1 MKDEFDVLIVG
12 DYCLDLVFTGLP
24 SLPEIGKEIVA
35 TGFDQT
41 PGGAY
46 NTAVALHR
54 LGVRVVWATDF
65 GTDDYSRFVLER
77 ARAEGLDE
85 RGFVHHHRSLRC
97 ITVAA
102 SFPQDRA
109 FMAFYDPQPAIP
121 AAARALT
128 TIRARL
134 LHVPGLY
141 SGPLLEA
148 ALLMVRAKR
157 MQITMD
163 GNSYETVTM
172 GSARLR
178 RAIGALDILMPNAA
192 EAVRLTG
199 EVDLLGALQVLG
211 QRTPCVVIKDGAG
224 GAYGLEAGEVVYSPA
239 LPVTPLDTTGAGD
252 AFNAGFLAARLDGRP
267 LGECLQWGNI
277 VGGLSTQGR
286 GGTGRVVTRAEV
298 EARGAWPHASPA
310 PAPRR
315 GRR

>member
-24 SLPEIGKEIVA
+24 GLPELGKEIVA
-35 TGFDQT
+35 SGFDQT
-41 PGGAY
+41 PGGAF

-85 RGFVHHHRSLRC
+85 RGFVHHDRSLRY

-121 AAARALT
+121 AGVKALAAL
-128 TIRARL
+128 RARM

-148 ALLMVRAKR
+148 GLLTARARK
-157 MQITMD
+157 MQIVMD
-163 GNSYETVTM
+163 GNSYETVTLD
-172 GSARLR
+172 SARLR
-178 RAIGALDILMPNAA
+178 RALGTLDILMPNAA
-192 EAVRLTG
+192 EAARLTG
-199 EVDLLGALQVLG
+199 EVDLLRALQVLG
-211 QRTPCVVIKDGAG
+211 RRTPCVVIKDGAG
-224 GAYGLEAGEVVYSPA
+224 GAYGLEGGEVVYSLA
-239 LPVTPLDTTGAGD
+239 LPVKPLDTTGAGD
-252 AFNAGFLAARLDGRP
+252 AFNAGFLAARVDGKPLD
-267 LGECLQWGNI
+267 ECLRWGNI
-277 VGGLSTQGR
+277 VGGLSTLGR
-286 GGTGRVVTRAEV
+286 GGTGRAVTRDEV
-298 EARGAWPHASPA
+298 ETRLASSRAARRDLHA
-310 PAPRR
+310 R
-315 GRR
+315 

>member
-1 MKDEFDVLIVG
+1 MSDECDVLIVG

-24 SLPEIGKEIVA
+24 SLPEMGKEIVA
-35 TGFDQT
+35 AGFDQT

-54 LGVRVVWATDF
+54 LGVRVVWAADF
-65 GTDDYSRFVLER
+65 GSDDYSRFVFER

-85 RGFVHHHRSLRC
+85 RGFVHHNRSLRY

-109 FMAFYDPQPAIP
+109 FMAFYDPPPAIP
-121 AAARALT
+121 AAARALA

-141 SGPLLEA
+141 SGPWLEA

-163 GNSYETVTM
+163 GNSYETVTT

-178 RAIGALDILMPNAA
+178 RAIGAVDILLPSAN
-192 EAVRLTG
+192 EAVRLSG
-199 EVDLLGALQVLG
+199 EVDLLRALQVLG
-211 QRTPCVVIKDGAG
+211 RRTACVVIKDSAG
-224 GAYGLEAGEVVYSPA
+224 GAYGIEAGEVFHSPS
-239 LPVTPLDTTGAGD
+239 LPLTPLDTTGAGD
-252 AFNAGFLAARLDGRP
+252 TFNAGFLAARLDGRT
-267 LGECLQWGNI
+267 LAECLRWGNI

-286 GGTGRVVTRAEV
+286 GGTGRVVTRSEV
-298 EARGAWPHASPA
+298 EARLASSRA
-310 PAPRR
+310 AQLDLRA
-315 GRR
+315 G